1 MLTESPWA
9 QSSTVTYQLT
19 GARAEIFLT
28 TRWASAL
35 PIRRAMALAQF
46 GEAGLQDERAVD
58 LLSRSEPEY
67 VIEVAGFP
75 TTLIHQGA
83 EKFEAELLK
92 STRLYTPTSRPVP
105 PSSVTVPPHGMH
117 LMATLRFPRFEG
129 LDTKDGWIEL
139 AMAQPGAFKFQERF
153 KLKDMVYEGRLEL

>member
-1 MLTESPWA
+1 MGSVVYGHLSANRRPRRDFSP
-9 QSSTVTYQLT
+9 
-19 GARAEIFLT
+19 T

-67 VIEVAGFP
+67 VLEVAGFP

-83 EKFEAELLK
+83 KK
-92 STRLYTPTSRPVP
+92 SPRPNC
-105 PSSVTVPPHGMH
+105 
-117 LMATLRFPRFEG
+117 
-129 LDTKDGWIEL
+129 
-139 AMAQPGAFKFQERF
+139 
-153 KLKDMVYEGRLEL
+153 